1 MSLVNPLRFLKKARD
16 RGVAIT
22 AFNIYNMETIQAVIE
37 GAAEERSPVIIQV
50 TPRTLKYA
58 GISYVTA
65 MIKAAALEYDIPI
78 AMHLDHCSSYEVFVK
93 CIKYGFTS
101 VMVDGSEL
109 PYNENVALAKEVVK
123 FAHALD
129 VAVEAELG
137 HISRTENDFLIKNKG
152 EAKMTDP
159 SVAKNFIEDTGVD
172 TLAVAIGT
180 AHGVYRGEPKL
191 DFERL
196 ALIRKT
202 VDVPLVLHGASGL
215 DDESIVRLIKEGV
228 SKINIATD
236 LKISMVAAI
245 RAYFTNNPKEYD
257 LRKYMEAGRK
267 VAKEDV
273 KKKIR
278 LCGANELGNFR
289 GYNCE

>member
-1 MSLVNPLRFLKKARD
+1 
-16 RGVAIT
+16 
-22 AFNIYNMETIQAVIE
+22 
-37 GAAEERSPVIIQV
+37 
-50 TPRTLKYA
+50 
-58 GISYVTA
+58 
-65 MIKAAALEYDIPI
+65 
-78 AMHLDHCSSYEVFVK
+78 
-93 CIKYGFTS
+93 
-101 VMVDGSEL
+101 
-109 PYNENVALAKEVVK
+109 
-123 FAHALD
+123 
-129 VAVEAELG
+129 
-137 HISRTENDFLIKNKG
+137 
-152 EAKMTDP
+152 MTDP

-180 AHGVYRGEPKL
+180 AHGVYREEPKL

-215 DDESIVRLIKEGV
+215 DDVSIIRLIKEGV

-245 RAYFTNNPKEYD
+245 RASFTNNPKEYD
-257 LRKYMEAGRK
+257 PRKYMEAGRK
-267 VAKEDV
+267 AVKEVV